1 MECRSCTDALTA
13 LMDQEL
19 PPAEQQSVEEHLST
33 CASCRNE
40 YESLLEAHRLPVQL
54 SSISPDV
61 GLWRRIEA
69 ELAGGS
75 ALGVRPVVPVPSRH
89 GLGNALAGWLLRPW
103 VPISAL
109 GGILIVMLAVN
120 YLDPPDPI
128 EHEFSHFIQQR
139 ERIYDNQRKLLST
152 DGQWQPRDARNPF
165 SQPVSFSDKNPFQ
178 E

>member
-54 SSISPDV
+54 SAISPDV

-75 ALGVRPVVPVPSRH
+75 ALGVRPVVRSSYSASRMFH
-89 GLGNALAGWLLRPW
+89 TTGLPLEERRWRGCAGRPW
-103 VPISAL
+103 HSTGAKRCYE
-109 GGILIVMLAVN
+109 IVV
-120 YLDPPDPI
+120 
-128 EHEFSHFIQQR
+128 FFR
-139 ERIYDNQRKLLST
+139 
-152 DGQWQPRDARNPF
+152 
-165 SQPVSFSDKNPFQ
+165 
-178 E
+178 